1 MPICIKQRLSNIW
14 SWTHEKVK
22 QHWDWVKKTIAYK
35 KVCICYLLM
44 GGGSCFY
51 VNFITHCHSEFCIDM
66 NGDNPFFLGTILAL
80 PKCVVWC
87 NMFSGVFGN
96 VLNVMII
103 TFLCIKLQKILH
115 IVCFE
120 IRVLLKA
127 QRQID
132 IDSWLKN

>member
-1 MPICIKQRLSNIW
+1 MKKLSNTETELKNSLLI
-14 SWTHEKVK
+14 
-22 QHWDWVKKTIAYK
+22 K

-44 GGGSCFY
+44 GGESCFY

-80 PKCVVWC
+80 PKCVAWC

-103 TFLCIKLQKILH
+103 TFLCIRLQKILH

-120 IRVLLKA
+120 IRVLLKL
-127 QRQID
+127 QRQVD
-132 IDSWLKN
+132 IDSYLKN